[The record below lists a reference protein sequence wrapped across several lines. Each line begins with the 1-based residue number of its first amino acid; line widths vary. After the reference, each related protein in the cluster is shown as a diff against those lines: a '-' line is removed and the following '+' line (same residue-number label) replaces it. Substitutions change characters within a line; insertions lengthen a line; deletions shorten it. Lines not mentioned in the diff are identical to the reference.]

1 MCVTLIFRYTPLQL
15 VHWMCFK
22 CWNWI
27 MFFFLHTEIEI
38 QTKLHIGN
46 EIRSKLSKTL
56 SNLRLVSPSNPPP
69 PLNPTKTS
77 GYASDLFPLLL
88 SLPTMGRYCLPSCL
102 LKVKMIVHAEEFLSL
117 QLSGRK
123 WKQKVC
129 SNRSTL
135 NKPALALPILKF
147 NVFLLFHFLVLFNLS
162 KTPTLSIYRSYFINK
177 KLFII

>member
-1 MCVTLIFRYTPLQL
+1 MCHLNIPLYTVAIGPLDVFQVL
-15 VHWMCFK
+15 ELDNV
-22 CWNWI
+22 
-27 MFFFLHTEIEI
+27 FFFLHTEIEI

-117 QLSGRK
+117 
-123 WKQKVC
+123 
-129 SNRSTL
+129 
-135 NKPALALPILKF
+135 
-147 NVFLLFHFLVLFNLS
+147 
-162 KTPTLSIYRSYFINK
+162 
-177 KLFII
+177 